1 VPIDDWIRSHAGA
14 RSKRILHRLV
24 DACVWLISWMP
35 THALRVA
42 GLRLFGA
49 SIGPDVALGR
59 GIRVFYPWKLAIASQ
74 TVIGV
79 RVYLDAR
86 GGLKIGGNCN
96 ISAEAAVWTAEHD
109 IQSPEFAM
117 TEAPVIIGDRSWIC
131 FRSIV
136 LPGVTI
142 GEGSVV
148 ASGSVVTD
156 DIPPFS
162 FVGGVPA
169 QVIGKRNENLTYEL
183 GRRRS

>member
-1 VPIDDWIRSHAGA
+1 MSIERRIRSRTGA
-14 RSKRILHRLV
+14 RTNRILHRLV
-24 DACVWLISWMP
+24 HFCLWLTAWMP
-35 THALRVA
+35 THTLRVI

-59 GIRVFYPWKLAIASQ
+59 GIRVFYPWKLSIAAH
-74 TVIGV
+74 TVIGM

-86 GGLKIGGNCN
+86 GGLKIGSNAN
-96 ISAEAAVWTAEHD
+96 ISAEAAIWTAEHD

-117 TEAPVIIGDRSWIC
+117 TEAPVAIGDRAWVC
-131 FRSIV
+131 FRSTL

-148 ASGSVVTD
+148 AAGSVVTTD
-156 DIPPFS
+156 VPAFS

-169 QVIGKRNENLTYEL
+169 QVIGKRNENLAYEL